1 MLQLD
6 PGNAAEYL
14 AARGFPLRG
23 AITPLGGGV
32 SNTVLLAETTHG
44 RLVVK
49 QALERLRVAEEWL
62 SDPARTLREAAAL
75 LDVAGVLPP
84 GAVPA
89 IAFLDEAN
97 YVYAMEAAP
106 PGAQDWKTLLL
117 AGEIDP
123 AVAAQIGQLLAQQ
136 IAGTRSAGPWQERYG
151 DQRVFDELRLDPYYR
166 FTAARHPDLAPYFT
180 QAIARCQEQAT
191 SLVHGDWSPKN
202 MLIAGG
208 RPMLIDYEVV
218 HYGDA
223 AFDAAFCLNHL
234 LLKSFHR
241 PQWRNQYAAA
251 AAAFWRAASAEVSAE
266 GVKLHLGCLLL
277 ARIDG
282 KSPAEYLHD
291 ETKPIL
297 RGLARD
303 ILVAPPRD
311 VLDLWSR

>member
-1 MLQLD
+1 LLQLD
-6 PGNAAEYL
+6 PGNAEKYL
-14 AARGFPLRG
+14 AAQGFPLSG
-23 AITPLGGGV
+23 AITTLGGGV
-32 SNTVLLAETTHG
+32 SNTVLLAETIHG
-44 RLVVK
+44 RLVIK

-75 LDVAGVLPP
+75 RDVAAVLPA

-89 IAFLDEAN
+89 VAFLDETN
-97 YVYAMEAAP
+97 YIYAMEAAP
-106 PGAQDWKTLLL
+106 SGAQDWKTLLL

-123 AVAAQIGQLLAQQ
+123 AVGGHIGQLLAQQ
-136 IAGTRSAGPWQERYG
+136 VAATRAASPWRERYG

-166 FTAARHPDLAPYFT
+166 FTAARHLDLAPYFG
-180 QAIARCQEQAT
+180 QAIARCRDQAT

-202 MLIAGG
+202 MLIAAG

-223 AFDAAFCLNHL
+223 AFDAAFLLNHL

-241 PQWRNQYAAA
+241 PQWRSQYGAAA
-251 AAAFWRAASAEVSAE
+251 SAFWRAAAPAVSPE
-266 GVKLHLGCLLL
+266 GVTLHLGCLLL
-277 ARIDG
+277 ARVDG

-297 RGLARD
+297 RALARD
-303 ILVAPPRD
+303 ILVAPPCD